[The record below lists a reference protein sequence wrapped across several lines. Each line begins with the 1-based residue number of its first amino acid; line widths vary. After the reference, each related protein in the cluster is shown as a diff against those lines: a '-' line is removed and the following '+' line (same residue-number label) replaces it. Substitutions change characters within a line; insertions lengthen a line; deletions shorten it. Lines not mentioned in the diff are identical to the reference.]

1 MKKQL
6 LIAAMTLIPAMSFA
20 KISDFDAMIND
31 NVKAQ
36 NELHSTVKTNL
47 NEAKSATE
55 EGALQV
61 PRERIVV
68 VENSG
73 VSYNSATKDDLKKFK
88 KERRSHRAS
97 EDKQFKRLAN
107 EIRASDE

>member
-20 KISDFDAMIND
+20 KVADFGELITE

-36 NELHSTVKTNL
+36 NELHETVRHNIDDAR
-47 NEAKSATE
+47 EVAAK
-55 EGALQV
+55 QPV
-61 PRERIVV
+61 RERIVV

-73 VSYNSATKDDLKKFK
+73 TSFNAPTRKDMLVFK
-88 KERRSHRAS
+88 KEKTDHRAS
-97 EDKQFKRLAN
+97 ETKQFERLAN
-107 EIRASDE
+107 EIHSLDQ

>member
-6 LIAAMTLIPAMSFA
+6 VIAVMTLIPAVSFA

-36 NELHSTVKTNL
+36 GELHSTVKTNL
-47 NEAKSATE
+47 HDAKEATE
-55 EGALQV
+55 EGALNA
-61 PRERIVV
+61 PREPIVV

-73 VSYNSATKDDLKKFK
+73 VSYNAPTKKDMLAFK
-88 KERRSHRAS
+88 KERRNHRAS
-97 EDKQFKRLAN
+97 EEKQFDRLAN
-107 EIRASDE
+107 EIRSGDE